1 MSTVKELLDETKTV
15 KELLDETKNLLSQ
28 QEKFAK
34 QLKELD
40 DKIEENSD
48 IYKEAMTKREKEA
61 TEFCIDKTSDQLKE
75 FLADQYVP
83 YNSWKNA
90 DHSELV
96 KLVLECY
103 DQ

>member
-1 MSTVKELLDETKTV
+1 M
-15 KELLDETKNLLSQ
+15 
-28 QEKFAK
+28 
-34 QLKELD
+34 
-40 DKIEENSD
+40 I
-48 IYKEAMTKREKEA
+48 KREKEA
-61 TEFCIDKTSDQLKE
+61 KEFCVDKTSDQLKE

-90 DHSELV
+90 DHGELV